1 MKLIAAGCSFVY
13 GNELSDIGEIADR
26 PSQLSFP
33 ALLAQQHNLEYVCV
47 AVPGGGND
55 TAVRR
60 VVETVTGKEEIVVVN
75 WTFADRHEFYF
86 EREGWQNI
94 IPTKNMFCK
103 EFFTGV
109 QSEYSVYHTVKN
121 IVFLSQYLAKKGV
134 PYVYTF
140 ADLKLQYNTTAAEIL
155 ATEIDDARCFHWNQ
169 DTNFLGWAI
178 KQGFPIGPGSH
189 PLDAAHAQ
197 SAELIRPLFSRI
209 LNDLHM

>member
-1 MKLIAAGCSFVY
+1 VRLIAAGCSFVW
-13 GNELSDIGEIADR
+13 GNELSDVGEHAAQ
-26 PSQLSFP
+26 PSQQTFP
-33 ALLAQQHNLEYVCV
+33 ALLAQQHGLEYVCV

-60 VVETVTGKEEIVVVN
+60 VVETVTGKDEVVLIN

-86 EREGWQNI
+86 EHEGWQNI
-94 IPTKNMFCK
+94 IPTKNTFCK

-121 IVFLSQYLAKKGV
+121 MVFLSNYLNKKGV

-140 ADLKLQYNTTAAEIL
+140 ADMKLQYNTTAAEIL
-155 ATEIDDARCFHWNQ
+155 AAEIDATRCFRWSQ
-169 DTNFLGWAI
+169 DANFLGWAI
-178 KQGFPIGPGSH
+178 QQGHAIGPGSH
-189 PLDAAHAQ
+189 PLDTAHAA
-197 SAELIRPLFSRI
+197 SAELICPLFSQI